1 MNVMTIRMAVTDA
14 LDSNTMLGRA
24 AGARLL
30 ALALGPHPQRVL
42 TPMLRLP
49 LGMAVGALP

>member
-1 MNVMTIRMAVTDA
+1 MNVMTIRMADTDA

-24 AGARLL
+24 AGARLF
-30 ALALGPHPQRVL
+30 APALGPHPQRVV

-49 LGMAVGALP
+49 FGMAAGALP